1 MSFPSSFPAQVA
13 AIMDVLAK
21 AAVAEI
27 TKLVED
33 GSLVLRLEL
42 SRRKD
47 ENQELRASL
56 KLIEAEL
63 KKAQEAAASTATEAK
78 HTQTTAEELVLR
90 TDKKEAQDMVAV
102 SLQPKTAQN
111 VTEESQNIWPVV
123 KHEPEDEPANIE
135 TEDNTTR
142 TGVCFKAEQ
151 DDLMWP
157 ACSMFESNPVALQQH
172 MEILPSDAD
181 QYSPQSNT
189 ESSYNSLLSTTEETA
204 GAPVRVEVETH
215 PACMGGIALES
226 VHNKEFR
233 CISPPA
239 GSQGDCLR
247 AEPLLPLPHVETAAA
262 ISASSNADAPNQ
274 SRDVFKAK
282 RVMKVCTPNQK
293 VYVCSLCNKS
303 FSCLFQLEKH
313 VATHQPSKRFRCLE
327 CGKSFTQKTR
337 LRTHQ
342 SVHTGERPFS
352 CKICGKM
359 FSRQDNC
366 LRHERF
372 HSGLEPYSC
381 RQCGKS
387 FTVLGNLKIHEE
399 IHLQG
404 R

>member
-1 MSFPSSFPAQVA
+1 
-13 AIMDVLAK
+13 
-21 AAVAEI
+21 
-27 TKLVED
+27 
-33 GSLVLRLEL
+33 
-42 SRRKD
+42 
-47 ENQELRASL
+47 
-56 KLIEAEL
+56 
-63 KKAQEAAASTATEAK
+63 
-78 HTQTTAEELVLR
+78 
-90 TDKKEAQDMVAV
+90 MVAV

-135 TEDNTTR
+135 TEDNTAR

-172 MEILPSDAD
+172 MQILPSDAD

-226 VHNKEFR
+226 VHTKEFR

-282 RVMKVCTPNQK
+282 RVMKVCRPNQK

-387 FTVLGNLKIHEE
+387 FTALGNLKIHEE